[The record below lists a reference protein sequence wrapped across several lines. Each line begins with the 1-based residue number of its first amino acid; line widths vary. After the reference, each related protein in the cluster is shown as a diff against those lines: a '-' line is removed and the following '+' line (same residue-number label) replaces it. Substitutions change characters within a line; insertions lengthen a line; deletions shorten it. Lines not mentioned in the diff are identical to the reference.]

1 VTVTLKQVED
11 ALASVHPLSGVIV
24 RAGGKVVATQEPR
37 PLGDG
42 CIIIVLDHTPRP
54 PDESGFRKL
63 EEYRAQPRR
72 SFLEG
77 KRER

>member
-37 PLGDG
+37 PWGTAASSSFSTTRLG
-42 CIIIVLDHTPRP
+42 T
-54 PDESGFRKL
+54 
-63 EEYRAQPRR
+63 
-72 SFLEG
+72 
-77 KRER
+77 